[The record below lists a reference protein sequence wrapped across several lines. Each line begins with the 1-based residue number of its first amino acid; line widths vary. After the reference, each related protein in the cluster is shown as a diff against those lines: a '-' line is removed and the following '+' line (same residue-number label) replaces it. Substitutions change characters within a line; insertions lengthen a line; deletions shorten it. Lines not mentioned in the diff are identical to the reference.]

1 MFWKAVKSFLG
12 WLFFAAVFIWVASVT
27 GGFKAY
33 CPLESFLWGSLAVF
47 VVMLILG
54 VATGAWKDESA

>member
-1 MFWKAVKSFLG
+1 MG